1 MSLNKQINYL
11 TSIKGNDNP
20 LFFILGL
27 NAIENEKH
35 TLKIAEFLKK
45 LSEKLKFQFIFK
57 SSFDKAN
64 RSSLNGYRS
73 IGLKEGS
80 KVLFFLENDTVLMK
94 KVNTESFAEL
104 TKPLRDAKKKIE
116 EKDVP
121 ALIHR
126 LRSKKR
132 WK

>member
-1 MSLNKQINYL
+1 MN
-11 TSIKGNDNP
+11 SIIEMGKISSRGQV
-20 LFFILGL
+20 
-27 NAIENEKH
+27 AIPSDIREH
-35 TLKIAEFLKK
+35 M
-45 LSEKLKFQFIFK
+45 
-57 SSFDKAN
+57 
-64 RSSLNGYRS
+64 
-73 IGLKEGS
+73 GLKEGS

-132 WK
+132 